1 MDAPEASAG
10 VAPFDATELDYELP
24 EERIAQA
31 PLPERD
37 GARLLCVRRGELAH
51 AHHRVCD
58 LPELLAPSLIVLN
71 DTRVIPARVFAT
83 KPSGGRVEFLLL
95 ERLSAAGERESWS
108 ALGKTSKGLR
118 AGMTLQIAPDFRLE
132 VQALRG
138 GGELELTLAADVGV
152 AQALARHGRV
162 PLPPYIRR
170 PAELADRE
178 RYQTVFASQPG
189 AVAAPTAGLHLSQPL
204 LAALRARGH
213 EFAYVTL
220 HVGPGTFAPLRGEA
234 LAEHRMHQERF
245 VVPEATAEAFERARR
260 EGRQVLAI
268 GTTVVR
274 VLESRATADGKL
286 EPGAGST
293 GIFIYPP
300 YQFRAVDALLTN
312 FHLPRSTLLAL
323 VMAFAG
329 IGVVREAYA
338 AAIAER
344 YRFFSYGD
352 AMLISGQA

>member
-1 MDAPEASAG
+1 M
-10 VAPFDATELDYELP
+10 
-24 EERIAQA
+24 
-31 PLPERD
+31 
-37 GARLLCVRRGELAH
+37 
-51 AHHRVCD
+51 
-58 LPELLAPSLIVLN
+58 
-71 DTRVIPARVFAT
+71 
-83 KPSGGRVEFLLL
+83 
-95 ERLSAAGERESWS
+95 
-108 ALGKTSKGLR
+108 
-118 AGMTLQIAPDFRLE
+118 MLQVSPDFALE
-132 VQALRG
+132 VDALRG
-138 GGELELTLAADVGV
+138 GGELELTLAADGGV
-152 AQALARHGRV
+152 AAALERHGRV

-170 PAELADRE
+170 HAEAADRE

-204 LAALRARGH
+204 LAALGNHGH
-213 EFAYVTL
+213 ELAYVTL

-234 LAEHRMHQERF
+234 LAEHRMHHERF
-245 VVPEATAEAFERARR
+245 VVPDATAAAFERARR

-274 VLESRATADGKL
+274 VLESRTRADGRL

-293 GIFIYPP
+293 DIFIYPP

-329 IGVVREAYA
+329 ISAVREAYA
-338 AAIAER
+338 SAIAAR

-352 AMLISGQA
+352 AMLISGKP